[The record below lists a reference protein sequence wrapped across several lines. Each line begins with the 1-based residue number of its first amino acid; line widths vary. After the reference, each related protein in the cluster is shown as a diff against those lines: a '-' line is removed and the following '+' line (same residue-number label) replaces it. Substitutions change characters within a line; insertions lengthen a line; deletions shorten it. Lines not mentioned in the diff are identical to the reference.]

1 MVAHVALTT
10 EPGERLHPLTVDD
23 YHRMVEVGILMED
36 DPVELLEGAL
46 VEVAPEGPAHAT
58 VVADLAR
65 FLIKGLPDEERL
77 LVRVG
82 SPLTFRPHSE
92 PQPDFSIVD
101 RAASTF
107 TEHPVVAHLVVEV
120 SYSSR
125 RIDRGRKARIYARAG
140 IREYWILDL
149 VDWAVEVRTD
159 PGEDGYATTRVVR
172 APEHVICGTVDLPPL
187 DLAALFSDQR

>member
-1 MVAHVALTT
+1 MVAIVALTT

-58 VVADLAR
+58 VVADVAR

-101 RAASTF
+101 RAASTL
-107 TEHPVVAHLVVEV
+107 TEHPVGAHLVVEV
-120 SYSSR
+120 SHSSR

-149 VDWAVEVRTD
+149 VDWTVEVRTD
-159 PGEDGYATTRVVR
+159 AGEDGYASTRVLR
-172 APEHVICGTVDLPPL
+172 APEQVVCETVDLPPL
-187 DLAALFSDQR
+187 DLAVLFSDTG